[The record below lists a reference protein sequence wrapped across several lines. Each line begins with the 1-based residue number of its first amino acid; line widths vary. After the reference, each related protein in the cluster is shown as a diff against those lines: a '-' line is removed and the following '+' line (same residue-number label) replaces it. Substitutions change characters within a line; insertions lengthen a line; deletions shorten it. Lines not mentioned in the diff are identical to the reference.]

1 MTTRFEVRDMP
12 GPDVC
17 VSAKPVDC
25 AGATVEVACGHPTFR
40 AVYVDRDQFAEGD
53 PRRDHTIFP
62 VCELHEISL
71 FLKGGLDAD
80 D

>member
-17 VSAKPVDC
+17 VSVKTVDC
-25 AGATVEVACGHPTFR
+25 AGAEIEVACGFPTFR
-40 AVYVDRDQFAEGD
+40 AVYVDRTQFADGD
-53 PRRDHTIFP
+53 PRADHTIFP

-71 FLKGGLDAD
+71 FLNGGLDAD
-80 D
+80 H